1 MILLSNNQRKMHGLP
16 LWRKKDKR
24 KRYFTRCEALE
35 TIGAF
40 LDYCNNCKQKG
51 GNTVLKDTYIRIR
64 LTAEQKEQ
72 IKEAAKRRKTN
83 MSDFV
88 LTATRNTIEKETK

>member
-1 MILLSNNQRKMHGLP
+1 MP
-16 LWRKKDKR
+16 
-24 KRYFTRCEALE
+24 
-35 TIGAF
+35 
-40 LDYCNNCKQKG
+40 
-51 GNTVLKDTYIRIR
+51 KDTYIRIR

-83 MSDFV
+83 MSDIV